1 MRFWAALAFGRVLQK
16 RAVFGA
22 WRGVAR
28 DVCFYF
34 DAGKFR
40 FRRTRLRRLRRHLY
54 RLVATLAAFC
64 RKASLYQMGLNRR
77 RDLPTG
83 RLRGA
88 LRRQRVKFELNLRFF
103 GRRFWVKFDSPLDLP
118 NLNLKFKSKFCARFS
133 KLKRLNLSRDICVY
147 NYNI

>member
-1 MRFWAALAFGRVLQK
+1 MRFWAALAFGRILGWAK
-16 RAVFGA
+16 
-22 WRGVAR
+22 AR
-28 DVCFYF
+28 CFWGSAGRRSRRL
-34 DAGKFR
+34 AGKFR
-40 FRRTRLRRLRRHLY
+40 LHRTRICRLRRYLY